1 LIASPAVATGRRGAR
16 LREALV
22 NVGMVSVS
30 LSLAFG
36 LGELAVRFV
45 APQQLIVKRPDIWQP
60 VDTLGWTHR
69 PNVNTT
75 INTGERTVRV
85 ITDHDG
91 FRVGVAGRVEG
102 KKRILLLGDSFMEAL
117 QVGYE
122 QSLAGLLQARLPLRL
137 GEPIAVRN
145 GGVGGWDPLQYLME
159 ARRRLGREGFD
170 LVIVAVYLGNDV
182 VSRRIERYPP
192 RTPVEDSIHR
202 FRVPQR
208 LRYREFVDAVLYPIN
223 DFLQARSQ
231 LFNLLKQQAATLRM
245 RLGLTAVS
253 FPADLLRREANSP
266 RWAVTAQ
273 ICRDIARL
281 ARAHGAPT
289 LFVLTPAPFQVDTAA
304 FYQALKGFRI
314 DPAAVDLDQ
323 PDRLL
328 ANAMH
333 AYQLDVVDVLLDF
346 RRAERSGIRLYGAV
360 DSHLSP
366 QGHDLLE
373 RLIEPAVTARVSAP
387 ARLAPLVAAF

>member
-1 LIASPAVATGRRGAR
+1 GAPALALRCGAAATLGASAARAALHGGIFRRLTCWARPLPHTAGVTADPFTVAPGLIASPAVATGRRGAR
-16 LREALV
+16 LREALIT
-22 NVGMVSVS
+22 VGMVSVS

-122 QSLAGLLQARLPLRL
+122 QSLAGLLEARLPLRL

-170 LVIVAVYLGNDV
+170 LVIVAVYRGNDV
-182 VSRRIERYPP
+182 FSRRIERYPP
-192 RTPVEDSIHR
+192 R
-202 FRVPQR
+202 
-208 LRYREFVDAVLYPIN
+208 
-223 DFLQARSQ
+223 
-231 LFNLLKQQAATLRM
+231 
-245 RLGLTAVS
+245 
-253 FPADLLRREANSP
+253 
-266 RWAVTAQ
+266 
-273 ICRDIARL
+273 
-281 ARAHGAPT
+281 
-289 LFVLTPAPFQVDTAA
+289 
-304 FYQALKGFRI
+304 
-314 DPAAVDLDQ
+314 
-323 PDRLL
+323 
-328 ANAMH
+328 
-333 AYQLDVVDVLLDF
+333 
-346 RRAERSGIRLYGAV
+346 
-360 DSHLSP
+360 
-366 QGHDLLE
+366 
-373 RLIEPAVTARVSAP
+373 
-387 ARLAPLVAAF
+387 